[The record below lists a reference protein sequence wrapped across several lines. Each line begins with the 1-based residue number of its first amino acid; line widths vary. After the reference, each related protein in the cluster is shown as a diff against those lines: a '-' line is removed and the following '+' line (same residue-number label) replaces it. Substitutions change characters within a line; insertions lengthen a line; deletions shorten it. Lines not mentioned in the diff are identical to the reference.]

1 MLTITDEG
9 AKRVN
14 NFLESRG
21 SGVGIRVKVTTTGCS
36 GFAYG
41 IEFADETN
49 SDDTIFEDKGIKIIV
64 DPKSLIMIDGTEL
77 DYKKQKGPEEDQGP
91 AEEGTIAKNHQPG
104 YGYGGGHHA

>member
-14 NFLESRG
+14 NFLKERG

-41 IEFADETN
+41 IEFADQIDEGDN
-49 SDDTIFEDKGIKIIV
+49 VFEDKGVTIIV
-64 DPKSLIMIDGTEL
+64 DTKSLIMIDGTQL
-77 DYKKQKGPEEDQGP
+77 DYKQ
-91 AEEGTIAKNHQPG
+91 EGINSGFQFENPLAGDTCGCGESFTMKKD
-104 YGYGGGHHA
+104 

>member
-14 NFLESRG
+14 NFLKERG

-41 IEFADETN
+41 IEFADQIVEGD
-49 SDDTIFEDKGIKIIV
+49 SVFEDKGITIIV
-64 DPKSLIMIDGTEL
+64 DPKTLLMVNGTQL
-77 DYKKQKGPEEDQGP
+77 DYKQ
-91 AEEGTIAKNHQPG
+91 EGINSGFEFNNPLAGETCGCGESFTMKKD
-104 YGYGGGHHA
+104 

>member
-9 AKRVN
+9 VKRVN

-77 DYKKQKGPEEDQGP
+77 DYKK
-91 AEEGTIAKNHQPG
+91 EGINSGFEFKNPLAG
-104 YGYGGGHHA
+104 ETCGCGESFTMKKD

>member
-14 NFLESRG
+14 NFLKERG

-41 IEFADETN
+41 IEFADKIVEGD
-49 SDDTIFEDKGIKIIV
+49 SVFEDKGITIIV
-64 DPKSLIMIDGTEL
+64 DPKTLLMVNGTEL
-77 DYKKQKGPEEDQGP
+77 DYKQ
-91 AEEGTIAKNHQPG
+91 EGINSGFEFNNPLAGDTCGCGESFTMKKD
-104 YGYGGGHHA
+104 

>member
-14 NFLESRG
+14 NFLKERG

-41 IEFADETN
+41 IEFADQIGEGD
-49 SDDTIFEDKGIKIIV
+49 SVFEDKGITIIV
-64 DPKSLIMIDGTEL
+64 DPKTLLMVNGTEL
-77 DYKKQKGPEEDQGP
+77 DYKQ
-91 AEEGTIAKNHQPG
+91 EGINSGFEFNNPLAGDTCGCGESFTMKKD
-104 YGYGGGHHA
+104 

>member
-41 IEFADETN
+41 IEFADATN

-64 DPKSLIMIDGTEL
+64 DPKSLIMVDGTHM
-77 DYKKQKGPEEDQGP
+77 DYIKEGINAGFSFKNPMEDETCGCGESFTLKK
-91 AEEGTIAKNHQPG
+91 
-104 YGYGGGHHA
+104 

>member
-14 NFLESRG
+14 NFLKERG

-41 IEFADETN
+41 IEFADQIVEGD
-49 SDDTIFEDKGIKIIV
+49 SVFEDKGITIIV
-64 DPKSLIMIDGTEL
+64 DPKTLLMVNGTEL
-77 DYKKQKGPEEDQGP
+77 DYKQ
-91 AEEGTIAKNHQPG
+91 EGINSGFEFNNPLAGDTCGCGESFTMKKD
-104 YGYGGGHHA
+104 